1 MTPRSK
7 ENATDK
13 QKLKDELS
21 NATDADAR
29 QARKGYIIV
38 DTN

>member
-1 MTPRSK
+1 MTPKSK

-13 QKLKDELS
+13 PKLKEELS
-21 NATDADAR
+21 NGTASR
-29 QARKGYIIV
+29 QARKGYIII

>member
-1 MTPRSK
+1 MTPKSK
-7 ENATDK
+7 ENAKDK

-21 NATDADAR
+21 NATDANAR

>member
-1 MTPRSK
+1 MTPKSK

-13 QKLKDELS
+13 PKLKEELS
-21 NATDADAR
+21 NGTVADAR